1 MGSEMCI
8 RDRLLTWLIEEPK
21 LYVPVSKHVRPD
33 DFTEELYY
41 KVALILFDQFEKG
54 ELNPAK
60 IISSFTEE
68 ESHREVARLFNTELP
83 GDLEM
88 RDKNKALDD
97 IVKRIVTNSLDI
109 KSKNVR
115 DISELQQIKQKQS
128 AVNTLHIS
136 LN

>member
-1 MGSEMCI
+1 M
-8 RDRLLTWLIEEPK
+8 
-21 LYVPVSKHVRPD
+21 
-33 DFTEELYY
+33 
-41 KVALILFDQFEKG
+41 FDQFEKG

-128 AVNTLHIS
+128 AVKTLHIS